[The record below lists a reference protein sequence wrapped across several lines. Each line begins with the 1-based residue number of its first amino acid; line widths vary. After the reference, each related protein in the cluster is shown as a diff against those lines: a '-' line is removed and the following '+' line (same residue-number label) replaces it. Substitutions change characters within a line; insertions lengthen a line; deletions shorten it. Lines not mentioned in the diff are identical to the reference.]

1 MKITKIDGVSHYK
14 KQNKGIL
21 KKKWKDL
28 DERKQR
34 EKIEAR
40 YNKQIESKIYK
51 EFFRLKSG
59 KDSERI
65 TTDKNEGIKSL
76 YYLIKELY
84 EGKENDLWE
93 LKNINLEILDD
104 KERVIKGYKF
114 KEDVYFF
121 KEGDKEYYLRTL
133 FNNLIEKVQN
143 ENREKVRKNKEFLD
157 LKEIF
162 KKYKDRKIDL
172 LLKSINNNKI
182 NLEYKKENVN
192 EEIYGINPTNDREMT
207 FYELLKEIIE

>member
-14 KQNKGIL
+14 KQDKGIL
-21 KKKWKDL
+21 KKKWRDL
-28 DERKQR
+28 DEGKQR

-65 TTDKNEGIKSL
+65 TKEKNEGIKSL

-114 KEDVYFF
+114 KEDVYFL
-121 KEGDKEYYLRTL
+121 K
-133 FNNLIEKVQN
+133 
-143 ENREKVRKNKEFLD
+143 RE
-157 LKEIF
+157 I
-162 KKYKDRKIDL
+162 
-172 LLKSINNNKI
+172 KSII
-182 NLEYKKENVN
+182 LEHY
-192 EEIYGINPTNDREMT
+192 
-207 FYELLKEIIE
+207 LII

>member
-14 KQNKGIL
+14 KQDKGIL

-28 DERKQR
+28 DEREQR

-51 EFFRLKSG
+51 EFFRLKNG
-59 KDSERI
+59 KDSGRI
-65 TTDKNEGIKSL
+65 TEEKNEGIKSL

-84 EGKENDLWE
+84 EEKENDLWE

-104 KERVIKGYKF
+104 KERIIKGYKF

-121 KEGDKEYYLRTL
+121 KEGDKKYYLRTL
-133 FNNLIEKVQN
+133 LNNLIEKNQN
-143 ENREKVRKNKEFLD
+143 ENRDKVRKNKEFSD

-162 KKYKDRKIDL
+162 KKYKDRKIKL
-172 LLKSINNNKI
+172 LLESINNNKI
-182 NLEYKKENVN
+182 NLERKLRCHIFMIFFKV
-192 EEIYGINPTNDREMT
+192 
-207 FYELLKEIIE
+207 IIMKI